1 MLFVA
6 CRSNVGNQFII
17 DGRIDG
23 AEEGEIICLSYPIK
37 QGEVWKWQRDTTYIR
52 GERFCFRGCT
62 DDLRAASL
70 TFSNMDYAN
79 LYLEPT
85 KITFEAKRNALY
97 DYSLQGLSV
106 DGELTEYRNTFGELE
121 RELWEIHHLLQRKNV
136 EWVTAANSGAENYE
150 KLMAEFYALVAE
162 HRAISSHWTS
172 LAVEFVQAY
181 PHYKITPSILEQL
194 VAQGCDVAS
203 ENKYN
208 GTMGE
213 LLSLRQEIA
222 KSCGGKVGTKA
233 IDFVLDSA
241 EGEKIRLSDKYA
253 NGYVLLDFWAS
264 WCSPCI
270 AEIPKLEA
278 LHDKCGDKLQIL
290 SVSIDEDKGLWH
302 KALLQHNITQWTQL
316 IMDRPTD
323 ADSYYFMEQSDI
335 AMAYGVTEIPCF
347 ILVDSQGV
355 IVGRWSHLTDD
366 AIQEILTRITNR
378 CNLDFSKSLE
388 RVLDYLHLGSVLRAL
403 YGG

>member
-6 CRSNVGNQFII
+6 CRSNMGNQFII

-23 AEEGEIICLSYPIK
+23 AEEGEMICLSYPIK
-37 QGEVWKWQRDTTYIR
+37 QGEIWKWQRDTTYIR
-52 GERFCFRGCT
+52 GEHFCFSGCI

-70 TFSNMDYAN
+70 SFPNMDYAN
-79 LYLEPT
+79 LYIEPT
-85 KITFEAKRNALY
+85 KITFKATRNTLY

-106 DGELTEYRNTFGELE
+106 DSELMEYRNTFGVLE
-121 RELWEIHHLLQRKNV
+121 RELWEKHHLLQRKNA
-136 EWVTAANSGAENYE
+136 EWVTAADSDAEDCV

-162 HRAISSHWTS
+162 HRAISSRWTS
-172 LAVEFVQAY
+172 LAIEFVQAY

-194 VAQGCDVAS
+194 VAKGCDIALKH
-203 ENKYN
+203 EYN

-222 KSCGGKVGTKA
+222 KSCGGDVGTKA
-233 IDFVLDSA
+233 LDFVLDSA
-241 EGEKIRLSDKYA
+241 NDEKIRLSDKYA
-253 NGYVLLDFWAS
+253 NDYVLLDFWAS

-302 KALLQHNITQWTQL
+302 KALKQHNLTERPQL
-316 IMDRPTD
+316 IVNRPTD
-323 ADSYYFMEQSDI
+323 ADSYYFREQSDMAI
-335 AMAYGVTEIPCF
+335 AYAVTEIPCC
-347 ILVDSQGV
+347 ILIDSQGA

-366 AIQEILTRITNR
+366 AMHKILTIIAN
-378 CNLDFSKSLE
+378 
-388 RVLDYLHLGSVLRAL
+388 
-403 YGG
+403 